1 MLQAE
6 LPKRAA
12 VLVVEDEAM
21 LRLMAVDVVE
31 DAGFEALEACDADEA
46 MTILERRPDIRIL
59 FTDIRMPGS
68 MDGLSL
74 ARTVKDRWPPVK
86 IVLTSGHCSEGD
98 VDAALESLFFAKPY
112 DIGRVGTALRA
123 LVH

>member
-1 MLQAE
+1 MLKTE
-6 LPKRAA
+6 PPERAA

-31 DAGFEALEACDADEA
+31 GAGFEALEACDADEA
-46 MTILERRPDIRIL
+46 MTILERRP
-59 FTDIRMPGS
+59 DIRMPGS